1 MPYTSA
7 SWRRASTERGSSE
20 RASRALVSARASSA
34 SIAPLERAAAHPAT
48 SARDATSPHRPDISY
63 QDALASFDAPTPEHE
78 EPEDQVIA
86 ELMERTAPGLAAMTG
101 PRFFGWVI
109 GATEPAGVA
118 ADWLVSAWGQNAG
131 NALATPAA
139 SAGGEVAGRWRVG

>member
-1 MPYTSA
+1 M
-7 SWRRASTERGSSE
+7 ERNAFE
-20 RASRALVSARASSA
+20 QLLKR
-34 SIAPLERAAAHPAT
+34 IAT
-48 SARDATSPHRPDISY
+48 SAADYRAGDATRLHRPEISY
-63 QDALASFDAPTPEHE
+63 KEALARFDAPTPEHGA
-78 EPEDQVIA
+78 PEDQVIA

-131 NALATPAA
+131 NALATP
-139 SAGGEVAGRWRVG
+139 